1 LIVPADDSHAALMD
15 RIYRRQRHIYDF
27 TRKYY
32 LFGRDRLID
41 GLELKPGARVL
52 EVGCGTARNLVRIA
66 KRRPDVRLYGLDASS
81 QMLVAAEHALAGY
94 QRVKLVH
101 AYAEDLSPSLF
112 GETEAFDVI
121 LFSYSLSMIPD
132 WKAALHAASEA
143 LAPLGSLNIV
153 DFGDLKGLAPLI
165 ESSLRAWLGL
175 FHVAPR
181 DELLA
186 ALERHF
192 GAQDGLVLLPGRY
205 AFALSCKAEKLQSKS
220 F

>member
-1 LIVPADDSHAALMD
+1 MD
-15 RIYRRQRHIYDF
+15 RVYRRQRHIYDF

-41 GLELKPGARVL
+41 GLALKPGARVL

-66 KRRPDVRLYGLDASS
+66 KRHPDAKIFGLDASS
-81 QMLVAAEHALAGY
+81 QMLITAERVLEGAAVRA
-94 QRVKLVH
+94 KLVQ

-112 GETEAFDVI
+112 DETDLFDVI

-132 WKAALHAASEA
+132 WRTALRAAIRA
-143 LAPLGSLNIV
+143 LAPDGSLNIV
-153 DFGDLKGLAPLI
+153 DFGDLKGLGPLG
-165 ESSLRAWLGL
+165 ESLLRGWLSL

-181 DELLA
+181 EELLN
-186 ALERHF
+186 ALERELNV
-192 GAQDGLVLLPGRY
+192 QEGLVLLPGRY
-205 AFALSCKAEKLQSKS
+205 AFVLSCEAARLQNKS

>member
-1 LIVPADDSHAALMD
+1 MD
-15 RIYRRQRHIYDF
+15 RVYRRQRHIYDF

-41 GLELKPGARVL
+41 GLALKPGARVL

-66 KRRPDVRLYGLDASS
+66 KRHPDAKIFGLDASS
-81 QMLVAAEHALAGY
+81 QMLITAERVLEGAAVRA
-94 QRVKLVH
+94 KLVQ

-112 GETEAFDVI
+112 DETDLFDVI

-132 WKAALHAASEA
+132 WRTALRAAIRA
-143 LAPLGSLNIV
+143 LAPDGSLNIV
-153 DFGDLKGLAPLI
+153 DFGDLKGLGSLG
-165 ESSLRAWLGL
+165 ESLLRGWLSL

-181 DELLA
+181 EELLS
-186 ALERHF
+186 ALEREF
-192 GAQDGLVLLPGRY
+192 SVQEGLDLLPGRY
-205 AFALSCKAEKLQSKS
+205 AFVLSCEAARLQNKS

>member
-1 LIVPADDSHAALMD
+1 
-15 RIYRRQRHIYDF
+15 
-27 TRKYY
+27 
-32 LFGRDRLID
+32 
-41 GLELKPGARVL
+41 
-52 EVGCGTARNLVRIA
+52 
-66 KRRPDVRLYGLDASS
+66 
-81 QMLVAAEHALAGY
+81 
-94 QRVKLVH
+94 
-101 AYAEDLSPSLF
+101 
-112 GETEAFDVI
+112 
-121 LFSYSLSMIPD
+121 MIPD

-153 DFGDLKGLAPLI
+153 DFGDLKGLASLI

-175 FHVAPR
+175 FHVTPR

>member
-1 LIVPADDSHAALMD
+1 VPAADSHAVLMD

-41 GLELKPGARVL
+41 GLDLKPGARVL
-52 EVGCGTARNLVRIA
+52 EVGCGTARNLARIA
-66 KRRPDVRLYGLDASS
+66 KRRPNVRLYGLDASS
-81 QMLVAAEHALAGY
+81 QMLVTAHQALAPY
-94 QRVKLVH
+94 PRVKLVQ
-101 AYAEDLSPSLF
+101 AYAEDLSPGLF
-112 GETEAFDVI
+112 GETEPFDVI

-132 WKAALHAASEA
+132 WKAALRAAIGA
-143 LAPLGSLNIV
+143 LAPDGSLNIV
-153 DFGDLKGLAPLI
+153 DFGDLKGLLPLI
-165 ESSLRAWLGL
+165 ESALRAWLGL

-181 DELLA
+181 DELLVV
-186 ALERHF
+186 LEREF

-205 AFALSCKAEKLQSKS
+205 AFALSCKAEKLQSKT